1 MRFREISWP
10 PTSRKRSKISRHGSW
25 VSGGV
30 FDVDRK
36 KSRIALIERDSGQ
49 PNFWDDNAKA
59 QGLLKEKAALEAT
72 EEAVYNSLLRATPVT
87 SALGTAEALPIGR
100 VVEVLRRYGRPASF

>member
-36 KSRIALIERDSGQ
+36 KSRIALIERDAGQ

-59 QGLLKEKAALEAT
+59 QGLLKEKSTLEAT
-72 EEAVYNSLLRATPVT
+72 VASFEKAQRGLDDAKTLLELADEAKDEASRAEAVGSLGA
-87 SALGTAEALPIGR
+87 
-100 VVEVLRRYGRPASF
+100 

>member
-1 MRFREISWP
+1 MATKQEVEAKLREL
-10 PTSRKRSKISRHGSW
+10 ISR
-25 VSGGV
+25 
-30 FDVDRK
+30 
-36 KSRIALIERDSGQ
+36 
-49 PNFWDDNAKA
+49 
-59 QGLLKEKAALEAT
+59 LEAT